1 MKFPKAG
8 DLPKE
13 LTILSGVLMA
23 LGALALV
30 QSIISVF
37 NQSGATINF
46 MVLLLLAGFGLIRL
60 KPYWRLFTLTISIVT
75 LIFVSVPLLL
85 ALIRWAPPYGPGQPL
100 GFIISFWVTSI
111 VGIGACGYA
120 LYVLNK
126 PSVTKLFTR

>member
-13 LTILSGVLMA
+13 LTILAGVLMA
-23 LGALALV
+23 LGAFALV
-30 QSIISVF
+30 QAIISIV
-37 NQSGATINF
+37 NQNGANINF

-75 LIFVSVPLLL
+75 LIFVAAPLVI
-85 ALIRWAPPYGPGQPL
+85 ALIRWAPPYGQGQSM
-100 GFIISFWVTSI
+100 GFIVSFWITTV
-111 VGIGACGYA
+111 VGLGACGWA

-126 PSVTKLFTR
+126 PSIARLFTK